1 MTQETPTQDSAEY
14 LNVVDT
20 VFEAANSILA
30 HDRFFG
36 TEYTATEGYLTPE
49 EVKRLKEQIAEK
61 IRQIF
66 KILFDEEVQPFL
78 HNPKNPIKTSVI
90 IKDFGVKEIVEK
102 MSAENRAELTP
113 LIEELKEMGA
123 KIGDDTARLSNDPI
137 STGALATGDDDLV
150 EL

>member
-1 MTQETPTQDSAEY
+1 MIQETQDSTNG

-36 TEYTATEGYLTPE
+36 TEYTTTEGYLAPE
-49 EVKRLKEQIAEK
+49 EVKRLKEQIAKK

-66 KILFDEEVQPFL
+66 RILFDEKGQPFL
-78 HNPKNPIKTSVI
+78 HNPKNPIETSVM
-90 IKDFGVKEIVEK
+90 IKDFGVEEIVEK
-102 MSAENRAELTP
+102 MSTVNRVELTP
-113 LIEELKEMGA
+113 LIEELKKMGA

-137 STGALATGDDDLV
+137 SIEALPTGGDDLI
-150 EL
+150 EP